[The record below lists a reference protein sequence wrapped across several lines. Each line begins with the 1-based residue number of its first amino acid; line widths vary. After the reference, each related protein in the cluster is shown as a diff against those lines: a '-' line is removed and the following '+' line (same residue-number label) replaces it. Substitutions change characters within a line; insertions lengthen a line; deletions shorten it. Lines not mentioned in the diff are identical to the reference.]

1 MPDLWRA
8 SPDLSPAPM
17 LAPRLPRGP
26 YRARTGTGDTARTL
40 VVADGPDGAI
50 TLDGAAVEGGV
61 EFVATGPGRYRLRTG
76 TVTREVVVEGRDGT
90 SVTLSVGG
98 TRVVVDVAD
107 AQAQM
112 LERFGMG
119 AGTGAAQREVRS
131 PMPGLVLAVHV
142 REGETVEAGQRLLV
156 LEAMKM
162 ENEIKAAHAGTI
174 ARVHA
179 VPGAAVA
186 KGAPLVEFAEG

>member
-1 MPDLWRA
+1 M
-8 SPDLSPAPM
+8 S
-17 LAPRLPRGP
+17 APRLPRGP
-26 YRARTGTGDTARTL
+26 YRARTGTGDAARTV

-76 TVTREVVVEGRDGT
+76 TVTREVIVEGRDGT

-119 AGTGAAQREVRS
+119 AGSGAAQREVRS

-142 REGETVEAGQRLLV
+142 REGETVEAGQRLVV

>member
-1 MPDLWRA
+1 MPP
-8 SPDLSPAPM
+8 S
-17 LAPRLPRGP
+17 APRLPRGP
-26 YRARTGTGDTARTL
+26 YRARIGSGESARTVVVAEATGD
-40 VVADGPDGAI
+40 GNGAL
-50 TLDGAAVEGGV
+50 TLDGVALDGGAELV
-61 EFVATGPGRYRLRTG
+61 PTGPGRYRLRMG
-76 TVTREVVVEGRDGT
+76 AVTREVIVEARDGAT
-90 SVTLSVGG
+90 LTLSVGG

-112 LERFGMG
+112 LERFGMS
-119 AGTGAAQREVRS
+119 AGSGAAPREVRA

-142 REGETVEAGQRLLV
+142 REGDTVEAGQRLVV

-179 VPGAAVA
+179 APGTAVA
-186 KGAPLVEFAEG
+186 KGAPLVEFAA